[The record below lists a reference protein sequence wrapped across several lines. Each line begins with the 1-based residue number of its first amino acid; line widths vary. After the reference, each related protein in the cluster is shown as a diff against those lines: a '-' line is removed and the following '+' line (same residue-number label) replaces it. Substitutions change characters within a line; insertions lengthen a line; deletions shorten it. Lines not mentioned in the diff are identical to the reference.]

1 MYDTTSNLLTCKTIY
16 MRLNNDYPK
25 ERFLSFNRTGVTMVP
40 FLGLASSNK
49 RHSRAG
55 LVLRMRQMV

>member
-40 FLGLASSNK
+40 FLRLASSNK